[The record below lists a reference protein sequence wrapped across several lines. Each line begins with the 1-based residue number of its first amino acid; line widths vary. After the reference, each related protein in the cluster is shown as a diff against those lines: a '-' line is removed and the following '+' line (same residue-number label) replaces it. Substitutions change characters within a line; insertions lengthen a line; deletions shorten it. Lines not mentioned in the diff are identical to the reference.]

1 MKYFIL
7 IFSLAC
13 VLVSCGQDGQ
23 SGAVAEVPIDLE
35 GKKALLKTKKAELK
49 ELKQSIDQL
58 KADIGELSGDTEKPK
73 RLVTTQLVEKSD
85 FKKYVEIQA
94 TVQADDVVG
103 ASSEVGGRILNMN
116 SKEGDYVKKGAL
128 IASVDMESVNKQVA
142 ELQKSLELATDIYER
157 QSRLWDQKIGSEVQY
172 LQAKNNKER
181 LEKSIESVKFNMTK
195 ANVYA
200 PISGYVDRVV
210 AKSGEMASP
219 GMPIIQILNTARIK
233 VVADVPE
240 TYLSAVK
247 RGAMVNIKFPALD
260 IEKNARVS
268 LLGRSINPANRT
280 FKVEVD
286 MSNSNG
292 LLKPNLLAM
301 MMINDYAEKNVIS
314 IPIELVQQEVTGKDF
329 VFIKKDSPEGPA
341 AQKVYVE
348 TGESYE
354 GNIIITSGLEGGEAL
369 IIDGSRAVA
378 ENELLEVQEL
388 KETTEENNG

>member
-1 MKYFIL
+1 M
-7 IFSLAC
+7 
-13 VLVSCGQDGQ
+13 SCGQEGK
-23 SGAVAEVPIDLE
+23 SVASTEMPTDLA
-35 GKKALLKTKKAELK
+35 GKKALLASKKTELK
-49 ELKQSIDQL
+49 ALKESIDELKSE
-58 KADIGELSGDTEKPK
+58 IGELSGDVEKPK
-73 RLVTTQLVEKSD
+73 RLVTTKLVEKSD

-94 TVQADDVVG
+94 SVQADDVVG

-128 IASVDMESVNKQVA
+128 IASVDMESVNKQIA
-142 ELQKSLELATDIYER
+142 ELQKSLELATDIYQR

-181 LEKSIESVKFNMTK
+181 LEKSIESVQFNMTK

-200 PISGYVDRVV
+200 PISGYVDQVI

-219 GMPIIQILNTARIK
+219 GMPIIQILNTARVK

-260 IEKNARVS
+260 IEKNARVT

-286 MSNSNG
+286 MSNSKG
-292 LLKPNLLAM
+292 VLKPNLLAM
-301 MMINDYAEKNVIS
+301 MMINDYSEKNVVS

-329 VFIKKDSPEGPA
+329 IFIKKDVVEGSA

-354 GNIIITSGLEGGEAL
+354 GNIIIKEGLNGGEEI
-369 IIDGSRAVA
+369 IIDGSRGLT
-378 ENELLEVQEL
+378 ENELLEIQ
-388 KETTEENNG
+388 ETTEENND